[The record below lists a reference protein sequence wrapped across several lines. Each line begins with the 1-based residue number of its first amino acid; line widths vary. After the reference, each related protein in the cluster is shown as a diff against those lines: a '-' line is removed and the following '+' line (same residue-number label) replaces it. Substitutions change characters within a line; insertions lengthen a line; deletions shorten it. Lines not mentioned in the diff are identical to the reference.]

1 MPGPCAG
8 TPREQ
13 NGRPTTKNIA
23 LSQLGWWTEKI
34 DRRSVPVA
42 TNCLNSASVKI
53 DRRSVP
59 VATKSL
65 NSASVIL
72 IQRNLLVLTEFVL
85 SGTHRN

>member
-13 NGRPTTKNIA
+13 NDRPTTKNIA
-23 LSQLGWWTEKI
+23 LLQLRWWTEKI

-42 TNCLNSASVKI
+42 TK
-53 DRRSVP
+53 R
-59 VATKSL
+59 L

-85 SGTHRN
+85 SGTHRNQEM